1 MKITVNVE
9 CTPEEARTFLGL
21 PDLGALQAALQA
33 RMREA
38 VADISP
44 ESLMR
49 HWLALV
55 PTGAAEMQK
64 AMEGFMLGTGPKTA
78 QKPGE

>member
-1 MKITVNVE
+1 
-9 CTPEEARTFLGL
+9 
-21 PDLGALQAALQA
+21 
-33 RMREA
+33 
-38 VADISP
+38 
-44 ESLMR
+44 MR

-64 AMEGFMLGTGPKTA
+64 AMEGFMLGAGPKTA